1 MLKKT
6 IAYTDYNGTTR
17 KEDFYFNLTQAEVT
31 ELEVSVEGGLVEMIN
46 RIVAAQNGK
55 VIIETFKDII
65 LRAYGEKSPDGRRFI
80 KNQEVRDAFAQT
92 EAYSNL
98 FMELATDA
106 KAASESSTASF
117 LQRRKR
123 QPRPIR
129 VPRRRPFPKTD
140 DNEDRRC

>member
-6 IAYTDYNGTTR
+6 ITYTDYNGTTR

-31 ELEVSVEGGLVEMIN
+31 ELEVSVEGGLVEQIN

-106 KAASESSTASF
+106 KAASEF
-117 LQRRKR
+117 VNG
-123 QPRPIR
+123 I
-129 VPRRRPFPKTD
+129 VPPKAEKAAPA
-140 DNEDRRC
+140 NQSAEAPAVPEN

>member
-6 IAYTDYNGTTR
+6 ITYTDYNGTTR

-31 ELEVSVEGGLVEMIN
+31 ELEVSVEGGLVEQIN

-92 EAYSNL
+92 EAYSKL

-106 KAASESSTASF
+106 KAASEF
-117 LQRRKR
+117 VNG
-123 QPRPIR
+123 I
-129 VPRRRPFPKTD
+129 VPPKTEKVAPA
-140 DNEDRRC
+140 NQSAEAPAVPEN

>member
-6 IAYTDYNGTTR
+6 IVYTDYNGTTR

-98 FMELATDA
+98 FMELATNA
-106 KAASESSTASF
+106 KAASEF
-117 LQRRKR
+117 VNG
-123 QPRPIR
+123 I
-129 VPRRRPFPKTD
+129 VPPKMEKVAPAD
-140 DNEDRRC
+140 QSAEAPAVPEN

>member
-6 IAYTDYNGTTR
+6 ITYTDYNGTTR

-106 KAASESSTASF
+106 KAASEF
-117 LQRRKR
+117 FNG
-123 QPRPIR
+123 I
-129 VPRRRPFPKTD
+129 VPPKTEKAAPAD
-140 DNEDRRC
+140 QSAEAPAVPEN

>member
-6 IAYTDYNGTTR
+6 ITYTDYNGTTR

-106 KAASESSTASF
+106 KAASEF
-117 LQRRKR
+117 VNG
-123 QPRPIR
+123 I
-129 VPRRRPFPKTD
+129 VPTKTEKAAPAD
-140 DNEDRRC
+140 QSAEAPAVPEN

>member
-6 IAYTDYNGTTR
+6 IVYTDYNGTTR

-31 ELEVSVEGGLVEMIN
+31 ELEVSVEGGLVEQIN

-106 KAASESSTASF
+106 KAASEF
-117 LQRRKR
+117 VNG
-123 QPRPIR
+123 I
-129 VPRRRPFPKTD
+129 VPPKTKKAVPAD
-140 DNEDRRC
+140 QSAEAPAVPEN

>member
-6 IAYTDYNGTTR
+6 ITYTDYNGTTR

-31 ELEVSVEGGLVEMIN
+31 ELEVSVEGGLVEQIN

-106 KAASESSTASF
+106 KAASEF
-117 LQRRKR
+117 VNG
-123 QPRPIR
+123 I
-129 VPRRRPFPKTD
+129 VPPKTEKEAPAD
-140 DNEDRRC
+140 QSAEAPAVPEN

>member
-6 IAYTDYNGTTR
+6 IEYQDYNGNTR

-46 RIVAAQNGK
+46 RIVAAQDGK
-55 VIIETFKDII
+55 QIIDTFKDII
-65 LRAYGEKSPDGRRFI
+65 LKAYGEKSPDGRRFI

-92 EAYSNL
+92 EAYSKL

-106 KAASESSTASF
+106 DAASAF
-117 LQRRKR
+117 VNGII
-123 QPRPIR
+123 PAR
-129 VPRRRPFPKTD
+129 VEETVAEAPAVVEFPQS
-140 DNEDRRC
+140 

>member
-6 IAYTDYNGTTR
+6 IEYTDYNGTPR

-31 ELEVSVEGGLVEMIN
+31 EMEVSVEGGLVEMIN

-55 VIIETFKDII
+55 QIIDTFKDFI
-65 LRAYGEKSPDGRRFI
+65 LRAYGEKSADGRRFV

-92 EAYSNL
+92 EAYSKL

-106 KAASESSTASF
+106 NAASEFVNGVIPA
-117 LQRRKR
+117 KA
-123 QPRPIR
+123 
-129 VPRRRPFPKTD
+129 
-140 DNEDRRC
+140 E

>member
-6 IAYTDYNGTTR
+6 ITYTDYNGTTR

-31 ELEVSVEGGLVEMIN
+31 ELEVSVEGGLVEQIN

-92 EAYSNL
+92 EAYSKL
-98 FMELATDA
+98 FMELATDF
-106 KAASESSTASF
+106 KAASEF
-117 LQRRKR
+117 
-123 QPRPIR
+123 INGI
-129 VPRRRPFPKTD
+129 VPQKTEKAAPA
-140 DNEDRRC
+140 NQSAEAPAVPEN